1 MYIHK
6 ILISYEQRWE
16 NGRAILP
23 PLSISSVRID
33 SPKYPMENR

>member
-1 MYIHK
+1 MHIHK
-6 ILISYEQRWE
+6 IIIWYEQRGLI
-16 NGRAILP
+16 GRAILP